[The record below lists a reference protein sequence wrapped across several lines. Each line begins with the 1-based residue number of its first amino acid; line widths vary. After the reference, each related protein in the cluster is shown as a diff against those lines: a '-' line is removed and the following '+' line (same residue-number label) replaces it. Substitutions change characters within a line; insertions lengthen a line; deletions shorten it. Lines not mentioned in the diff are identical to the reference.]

1 MKGVHGND
9 ADSHHFVLSIV
20 ILNFLKASAAQ
31 DSGIKRQFQF
41 SYQIQKG
48 RREASF
54 FLFSRGTKYPQNI
67 TRQGSLGHSNKI
79 L

>member
-9 ADSHHFVLSIV
+9 ADSHHF
-20 ILNFLKASAAQ
+20 ILRIMILNNFLKASAAR
-31 DSGIKRQFQF
+31 DSGIKSQFQF

-54 FLFSRGTKYPQNI
+54 FLFSRRTKISSKYN
-67 TRQGSLGHSNKI
+67 
-79 L
+79 